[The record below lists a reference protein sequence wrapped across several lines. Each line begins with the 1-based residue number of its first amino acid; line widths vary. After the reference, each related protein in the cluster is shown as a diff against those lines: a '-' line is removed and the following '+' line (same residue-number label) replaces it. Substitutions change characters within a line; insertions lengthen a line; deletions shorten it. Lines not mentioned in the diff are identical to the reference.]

1 MQDELV
7 MVVPRAALFP
17 EGRRAFQG
25 FAAGDDIY
33 LRAAVGE
40 YLFMPRRRAESD
52 ERYKQIIPYVVIQAP
67 PGTDGRFGYLFF
79 QRASGGDPRLGRLYS
94 LGLGGHI
101 NSADVQ
107 VRPVVRRSG
116 TGAAAG
122 AGAGAAG
129 GAVPGVPSPASGPPP
144 VVLRSPS
151 LSSGTQRR
159 GVARGFERAWVA
171 SERQY
176 LAAEP
181 AADRQAR
188 APESRASTPA
198 GRAAGELR
206 RRLVRRIALDSQLK
220 DTLTGFPG
228 SRPEDHPLFRGLRRE
243 LREEVVMPA
252 GCTLRYLGAINDDS
266 NSVGRVHLG
275 LAFVLEVPSRLQ
287 WAGRRRAR
295 GYGRV
300 TARRAAGSAR
310 RGYRVYL
317 RREPNSVQVGALFGL
332 DDILTYRQAMES
344 WSVLLLDSGLLPVR
358 VPPSS

>member
-1 MQDELV
+1 VQDELV

-17 EGRRAFQG
+17 EGGRAFQG
-25 FAAGDDIY
+25 LAAGDDVY
-33 LRAAVGE
+33 LQAAIGE

-79 QRASGGDPRLGRLYS
+79 QRSSGGDPRLGRLYS
-94 LGLGGHI
+94 LGLGGHV

-107 VRPVVRRSG
+107 VRPVVRRSRTG
-116 TGAAAG
+116 GAAA
-122 AGAGAAG
+122 AAV
-129 GAVPGVPSPASGPPP
+129 GAVPGVANPAVGLPP
-144 VVLRSPS
+144 VAVRS
-151 LSSGTQRR
+151 LSASSVGQRIR
-159 GVARGFERAWVA
+159 VARDLERAWAA
-171 SERQY
+171 SGRQY

-181 AADRQAR
+181 VGGHQAGG
-188 APESRASTPA
+188 PESRTSMPA
-198 GRAAGELR
+198 ARDAGEVR

-220 DTLTGFPG
+220 SVLTGSAG

-243 LREEVVMPA
+243 LREEVVIPA
-252 GCTLRYLGAINDDS
+252 GCVLRYLGAINDDS

-275 LAFVLEVPSRLQ
+275 LAFVLEVPSRPR

-300 TARRAAGSAR
+300 PARRLAGSAR

-317 RREPNSVQVGALFGL
+317 RREPNSVQVGTFFGL

-358 VPPSS
+358 TPPSP